1 MSDNTFYEVFVM
13 DMFKSELDNP
23 EDEHQYRRYC
33 DHFGELHA
41 AVGLAGEAGE
51 VLDLFKKT
59 VFTDK
64 PFSRD
69 DLVKELGDVEFYLQ
83 ALRTVSGISRDEVLD
98 ANVVK
103 LNNRHPEGFS
113 KSDFYKKE
121 NG

>member
-1 MSDNTFYEVFVM
+1 MSDNTFYEAFVM
-13 DMFKSELDNP
+13 GMFKDTPDNF
-23 EDEHQYRRYC
+23 EDHMEYARSYAH
-33 DHFGELHA
+33 LHA

-51 VLDLFKKT
+51 VLDLFKKS
-59 VFTDK
+59 VFTGKVLD
-64 PFSRD
+64 RD

-121 NG
+121 HG